1 MWGPMLEVIFPFI
14 GGVGLFLVGMMLLSN
29 GLVAFAGQS
38 LRRALVRFTGT
49 PVKAFAS
56 GAVLTAM
63 MQSSTATTVTLIGF
77 VSAGLIS
84 FSHAIGVVM
93 GASLGNTAAGW
104 LVSGVALKVNLSFY
118 TMPLIG
124 LGALCKLLGR
134 GKIAD
139 FGIAIAGFGLLFLG
153 LRTLQDAMTGL
164 TGHFDLAT
172 LPIGGLGAHLIIM
185 LIGLAM
191 TAILQSSTA
200 AIATTLTAVHTGAIS
215 LDQAGA
221 VIVGAAIGTTITSAL
236 VSIGASTA
244 AQRTAL
250 AHILFNLIVGL
261 IAIVLLPVY
270 LYLLMTIADFLDFQP
285 GAISLAAFHT
295 LFILV
300 GATLFLPFTQQF
312 AHLIERLL
320 PEKANDLTPHL
331 DDSLLTVTDVAIEAA
346 QRTIENIAQQLIDIH
361 KRLIQNQIPNSVK
374 EIEAQST
381 ALETAFDFVSRIQIS
396 SDDKLLGSKKVA
408 QLHAID
414 HLIRLAARQHY
425 FVEEG
430 HQINQRAFA
439 AGVEHALEQLRL
451 MNSGLL
457 HNTPLEWVKKLK
469 VESKALKELSTET
482 RFALLQQPSHTS
494 SNRDI
499 LLETDN
505 YRWLERN
512 SHHIWRIG
520 YYLEQAKLPE
530 KE

>member
-1 MWGPMLEVIFPFI
+1 MLEVLFPFI
-14 GGVGLFLVGMMLLSN
+14 GGVGLFLVGMMWLSN

-38 LRRALVRFTGT
+38 LRKALVRFTGT
-49 PVKAFAS
+49 PLKAFAS

-104 LVSGVALKVNLSFY
+104 LVSGIALKINLSFY

-134 GKIAD
+134 GKISD
-139 FGIAIAGFGLLFLG
+139 LGMAISGFGLLFLG

-172 LPIGGLGAHLIIM
+172 LPVGGLGAHLIIM

-191 TAILQSSTA
+191 TALLQSSTA
-200 AIATTLTAVHTGAIS
+200 AIATTLTAVHAGAIS

-236 VSIGASTA
+236 VSIGSSNA

-270 LYLLMTIADFLDFQP
+270 LYLLMTVANFFGMQP

-300 GATLFLPFTQQF
+300 GAALFLPFTQQF
-312 AHLIERLL
+312 AQLIERIL

-331 DDSLLTVTDVAIEAA
+331 DESLLTVTDIALEAA
-346 QRTIENIAQQLIDIH
+346 QRTIEDITQDLIALH
-361 KRLIQNQIPNSVK
+361 KRIIQNQTPVSSK
-374 EIEAQST
+374 SIEALST
-381 ALETAFDFVSRIQIS
+381 ALETTFDFVSRIPVS
-396 SDDKLLGSKKVA
+396 SDDKLLSSKKVA
-408 QLHAID
+408 QLHSID

-439 AGVEHALEQLRL
+439 PGLEHALEQLRL
-451 MNSGLL
+451 MHSGLSN
-457 HNTPLEWVKKLK
+457 NTPLEWVKKLK
-469 VESKALKELSTET
+469 IESKALKELSTDT
-482 RFALLQQPSHTS
+482 RFTLLQQPSHTS
-494 SNRDI
+494 SNREI

-512 SHHIWRIG
+512 SHHIWRVG
-520 YYLEQAKLPE
+520 YYLQQSKQSSED
-530 KE
+530 